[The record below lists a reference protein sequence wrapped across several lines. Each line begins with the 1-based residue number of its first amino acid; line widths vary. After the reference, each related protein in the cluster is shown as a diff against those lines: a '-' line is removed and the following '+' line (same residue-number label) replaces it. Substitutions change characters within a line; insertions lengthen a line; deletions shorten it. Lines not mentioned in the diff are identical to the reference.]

1 MKDYEILGI
10 DIGNCTTKTNTG
22 IIFNSKITDIE
33 PLGKSDMLFID
44 KKTYW
49 LGEGNYDTTY
59 RKVDKQS
66 YLKLLYGA
74 IGLSEQSSNKIIN
87 NCIVLGLPLSQ
98 FKEDKMSLVSM
109 ILANREKV
117 IRINNTEKQIIIH
130 DVEVFPEGVVTLP
143 DDYEGIVI
151 DIGGRTTDCA
161 LVVNERGRRRVLNPI
176 SLPTGT
182 INLYKDF
189 INKINNKFSLDLGMN
204 DAERLMLNG
213 LYLDGKKTNINFAVE
228 VYKQFVDSLI
238 SRLQVEYSLR
248 TNRISLTG
256 GGALLVY
263 EQIRDR
269 LGEGVT
275 LQDRPTLANARAYY
289 ELGCSIWQ

>member
-1 MKDYEILGI
+1 
-10 DIGNCTTKTNTG
+10 
-22 IIFNSKITDIE
+22 
-33 PLGKSDMLFID
+33 
-44 KKTYW
+44 
-49 LGEGNYDTTY
+49 
-59 RKVDKQS
+59 
-66 YLKLLYGA
+66 
-74 IGLSEQSSNKIIN
+74 
-87 NCIVLGLPLSQ
+87 LPLSQ
-98 FKEDKMSLVSM
+98 FKEDRTSLINMV
-109 ILANREKV
+109 LANREKF
-117 IRINNTEKQIIIH
+117 IRINNTEKQIIIQ
-130 DVEVFPEGVVTLP
+130 DVEVFPEGVVTLA

-176 SLPTGT
+176 SLPSGT

-189 INKINNKFSLDLGMN
+189 INKVNNKFSLDLVLN

-213 LYLDGKKTNINFAVE
+213 LYLDGKKTNINFAIE

-263 EQIRDR
+263 EQIRNK

-275 LQDRPTLANARAYY
+275 LQDRPVLANARAYH
-289 ELGCSIWQ
+289 ELGCCIWQ